1 LLHASLRRNRVKVG
15 ALKPRRESADMRS
28 IMDLSPYALTALIG
42 VGLSFVTFAVCHLW
56 HARRMRALLV
66 RLEKVDRARQAAG
79 QQAQQARKQVEQLQ
93 KDLAAQHKARA
104 DALSAQRRV
113 QEVKRPAP
121 ELPAS
126 LLDIDAGPAMAA
138 HGFADTMPLL
148 DGPGEAR

>member
-1 LLHASLRRNRVKVG
+1 
-15 ALKPRRESADMRS
+15 MRS

-42 VGLSFVTFAVCHLW
+42 VGLSAVTFAACHLW
-56 HARRMRALLV
+56 HARRVRALLV

-93 KDLAAQHKARA
+93 KELAAQHKARA

-113 QEVKRPAP
+113 QQVKRPAP

-126 LLDIDAGPAMAA
+126 LLDMDAGPAMPT